1 MFSFN
6 PNPFIRHSF
15 WNLIFGGFLTS
26 LTVYG
31 SNQATIQ
38 RYLTMRT
45 VKDAQKL
52 IFLNSILSNIIFFN
66 LELCLLI

>member
-1 MFSFN
+1 MIFIKFEYKSFN
-6 PNPFIRHSF
+6 PNPFERHTF
-15 WNLIFGGFLTS
+15 WTLMVGGFFTS

-45 VKDAQKL
+45 LKDAKR
-52 IFLNSILSNIIFFN
+52 
-66 LELCLLI
+66 